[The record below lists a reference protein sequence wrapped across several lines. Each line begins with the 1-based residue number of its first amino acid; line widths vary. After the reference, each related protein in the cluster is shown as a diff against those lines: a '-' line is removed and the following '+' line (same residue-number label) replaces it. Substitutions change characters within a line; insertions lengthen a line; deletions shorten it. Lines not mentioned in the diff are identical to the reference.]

1 MGACDTLD
9 NWKNFTAQN
18 RFNATKDLVNQYT
31 KEHGL
36 DDVNVVN
43 QHPPD
48 LPGTSKDES
57 QSAGA
62 YDADSRTMYLN
73 PDLFTNGGEGST
85 PDRAF
90 ETAGHE
96 VVHAETRDTF
106 PGDPWLDTDEG
117 HEALEEASDEFGN
130 AVGNDLKAQCTRP
143 PPPES
148 PAAEDSIGDEDMG
161 DEDSV
166 EEEGGGDGGRGRD
179 PGTTGPRDGGPP

>member
-1 MGACDTLD
+1 MNACNTLD
-9 NWKNFTAQN
+9 DWKKFTAQN
-18 RFNATKDLVNQYT
+18 RFKATKDLIDRYT

-36 DDVNVVN
+36 QDVNVVN
-43 QHPPD
+43 QNPPD

-62 YDADSRTMYLN
+62 YDPNSRTIYLN
-73 PDLFTNGGEGST
+73 PGLFTNEGDGST

-96 VVHAETRDTF
+96 VVHVETRDTF
-106 PGDPWLDTDEG
+106 PGDPWLDSDEG
-117 HEALEEASDEFGN
+117 HAALEEASDEFGD
-130 AVGNDLKAQCTRP
+130 AVGKDLKAQCRRP

-161 DEDSV
+161 DEDSG
-166 EEEGGGDGGRGRD
+166 EEEGGG
-179 PGTTGPRDGGPP
+179 PP

>member
-1 MGACDTLD
+1 VPDGASGNGKADTMDACATLD
-9 NWKNFTAQN
+9 DWKKFTAQN
-18 RFNATKDLVNQYT
+18 RFKATKDLVDRYT

-36 DDVNVVN
+36 QDVKVVN
-43 QHPPD
+43 QKPPD
-48 LPGTSKDES
+48 LPDTSKDES

-62 YDADSRTMYLN
+62 YDPNSRTMYLN
-73 PDLFTNGGEGST
+73 PGLFTNEGDGST

-96 VVHAETRDTF
+96 VVHVETRDTF
-106 PGDPWLDTDEG
+106 PGDPWLDSDEG
-117 HEALEEASDEFGN
+117 HKALEEASDAFGD
-130 AVGNDLKAQCTRP
+130 AVGKDLKAQCRRP

-166 EEEGGGDGGRGRD
+166 EEEGGG
-179 PGTTGPRDGGPP
+179 PP